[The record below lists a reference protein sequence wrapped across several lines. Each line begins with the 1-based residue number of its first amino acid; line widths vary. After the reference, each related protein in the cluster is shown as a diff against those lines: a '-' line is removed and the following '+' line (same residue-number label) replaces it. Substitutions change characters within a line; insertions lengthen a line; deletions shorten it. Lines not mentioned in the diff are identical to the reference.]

1 MWASK
6 IKIFMIAPLVSI
18 IIPAYNVQDYI
29 EECINSALNQTYPY
43 IEIIVVD
50 NNSTDQTAEKVVQ
63 IQKQFPLKIFL
74 FFEEK
79 QGVSFARN
87 KGIKNSNG
95 QWIQFLDADDLLY
108 ADKLERQLKLI
119 NTSKVAPLMVV
130 GAYHRLSEEG
140 KLLSVPLLHIGLD
153 PYKSITASL
162 LGHLDSNLFPKEIL
176 ISVVGFEET
185 LKVGEDTDLLFRI
198 LCLGDS
204 SPIVYDYTPSAVYR
218 QRNCGQLTKSDPIS
232 LNTDGLKVRLSIIN
246 TLKNNKPEYY
256 GGNSDYFIDYV
267 YFFIYR
273 IGIYDI
279 NYAYTLYLKYLGRD
293 YKPKLKSEVI
303 AKHHTV
309 LFYFLGFKN
318 LMKCRWWVKS
328 IFNKSKKGIRL

>member
-1 MWASK
+1 
-6 IKIFMIAPLVSI
+6 MIAPLVSI

-43 IEIIVVD
+43 TEIIVVD
-50 NNSTDQTAEKVVQ
+50 NNSTDQTAEKVVE
-63 IQKQFPLKIFL
+63 IQKQFPQKIFL
-74 FFEEK
+74 LFEEK

-108 ADKLERQLKLI
+108 EDKLERQLKLI
-119 NTSKVAPLMVV
+119 NTSTVAPLMVV

-140 KLLSVPLLHIGLD
+140 KLHSVPLLHIGLD

-162 LGHLDSNLFPKEIL
+162 LGHLDSNLFQKETL
-176 ISVVGFEET
+176 TSVGGFEET

-198 LCLGDS
+198 LCLNDS

-232 LNTDGLKVRLSIIN
+232 LNTDGLKVRLSILN
-246 TLKNNKPEYY
+246 LLKSNAPDYFQKNE
-256 GGNSDYFIDYV
+256 DYFIDYV
-267 YFFIYR
+267 YYFIYR

-279 NYAYTLYLKYLGRD
+279 DNAFSLYVKHLGGFYT
-293 YKPKLKSEVI
+293 PKWNSEVI
-303 AKHHTV
+303 SWYHTV
-309 LFYFLGFKN
+309 FLNVLGFRN
-318 LMKCRWWVKS
+318 LMKCRQLLKTIFIKTKTEKDYVK
-328 IFNKSKKGIRL
+328 F